1 MRYDS
6 LTIQTSG
13 FFDVLVNEQILICEF
28 TNHQSAGNRSTSRV
42 RLPASGGNSTK
53 KASAKMRR
61 IVLLWRII
69 WKEH

>member
-28 TNHQSAGNRSTSRV
+28 TNHQSASNRSTSRV
-42 RLPASGGNSTK
+42 R
-53 KASAKMRR
+53 
-61 IVLLWRII
+61 IVLKRRVLRCGG
-69 WKEH
+69 